1 MLPKSVPQCHHTKT
15 DGMRCG
21 SPAMHGHSFC
31 YYHARM
37 RADMQRASGPDARE
51 LPLQLPPLED
61 AHSIQ
66 LALMEIARAIAQDRI
81 SDKKAGLL
89 LYLLQTASINLKRL
103 EEDRSEQLVRQDYPE
118 AVEEMERLQRES
130 ARDPEE
136 KRQESLAEVLLKGL
150 GIHPDQPTP
159 PDVPPDETPTWWEIQ
174 AGYKQPLPGQ
184 LTDPPQRA
192 QKGVTASSSATEQN
206 PDGKIPDIYGM
217 ADRSNTKK
225 KRSEKHKAKKHNVN
239 KAVNSVVNGAVKTAP
254 QSTRFLA

>member
-21 SPAMHGHSFC
+21 SPAMHSHSFC

-37 RADMQRASGPDARE
+37 RADMKRVSGPDARE
-51 LPLQLPPLED
+51 LPLQFPPLED

-118 AVEEMERLQRES
+118 AVEEMERLQREA

-159 PDVPPDETPTWWEIQ
+159 PDIPPDETPTWWEIQ
-174 AGYKQPLPGQ
+174 AGYKQPLP
-184 LTDPPQRA
+184 
-192 QKGVTASSSATEQN
+192 EQIKADS
-206 PDGKIPDIYGM
+206 PRSTKADGSRYAG
-217 ADRSNTKK
+217 DRQEMEIQAGDLWK
-225 KRSEKHKAKKHNVN
+225 
-239 KAVNSVVNGAVKTAP
+239 
-254 QSTRFLA
+254 